1 MRRHLAR
8 RVNLISPQHNPGL
21 VGIQPS
27 INLRGAGYQAEVVT
41 LARVQPLPG
50 QRDIAA
56 LHVDMLQVPLRVQL
70 RFTGGQRHLRG
81 IDKAAAVAG
90 NAVRVGNNHAGL
102 LATDFQVA
110 RQRTAVGGDHFVD
123 NGVGGV
129 AFQIGVVLDQPAEL
143 GRIEL
148 FRAVI

>member
-1 MRRHLAR
+1 
-8 RVNLISPQHNPGL
+8 
-21 VGIQPS
+21 
-27 INLRGAGYQAEVVT
+27 
-41 LARVQPLPG
+41 
-50 QRDIAA
+50 
-56 LHVDMLQVPLRVQL
+56 MLQISLRVQL
-70 RFTGGQRHLRG
+70 RFSGGQRHLRG

-110 RQRTAVGGDHFVD
+110 RQCTAVGGDHFVD

-129 AFQIGVVLDQPAEL
+129 AFQIGVVLDQPTEL